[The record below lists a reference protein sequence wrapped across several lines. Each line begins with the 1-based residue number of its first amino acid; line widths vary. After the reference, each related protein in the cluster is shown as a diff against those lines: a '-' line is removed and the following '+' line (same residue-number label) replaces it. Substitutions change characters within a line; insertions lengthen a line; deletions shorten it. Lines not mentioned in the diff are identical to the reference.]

1 VQRVALL
8 VVVALGLTAVAAGCG
23 SDEPDTPRADP
34 GVFVSTLLRTLFR
47 EESGTAWDSLHPLHR
62 EAVSRRRY
70 VECERQAPLP
80 GEVRRIEIVSVRDEP
95 SVVPGRAEPEPSK
108 AVTVRVTL
116 KLPEFTTPQPVTHT
130 AHVFAIDGRW
140 AWVIGPTDYARYASG
155 RCPAGA
161 AAAGDSSAAS

>member
-1 VQRVALL
+1 MRRLPALAALIL
-8 VVVALGLTAVAAGCG
+8 VVLAAAGCG
-23 SDEPDTPRADP
+23 ADEAAPPRDDP
-34 GVFVSTLLRTLFR
+34 GAFVRTLVRTLFR
-47 EESGTAWDSLHPLHR
+47 EESAAAWASLHPLHR
-62 EAVSRRRY
+62 DAVSRERY

-116 KLPEFTTPQPVTHT
+116 KLPEFTAPQPVTHT
-130 AHVFAIDGRW
+130 AHVFAVDGRW

-155 RCPAGA
+155 RCPAASQDGA
-161 AAAGDSSAAS
+161 ATPSS